1 MLVGILGT
9 GCNDEQKD
17 QLQEVS
23 KYLKDANNPVVQ
35 IQTSQGDMFIEL
47 YENDAP
53 GSVGNFLAY
62 VNDGFYTDTIFHRV
76 IKGFMIQGGG
86 FKAGLVPKFKGVRP
100 AIHNEATNGL
110 KNYTGTIAMARTAD
124 VHSATSQFF
133 INVVDNGHLDHQ
145 AATDAMYGYAV
156 FGKVVYGMDVV
167 SNIENVSTHSV
178 GAMRDVPREAIKIH
192 RISIIRM

>member
-1 MLVGILGT
+1 MKKWLKVVLAVMLVGILGT

-62 VNDGFYTDTIFHRV
+62 VNDGFYRV
-76 IKGFMIQGGG
+76 FS
-86 FKAGLVPKFKGVRP
+86 V
-100 AIHNEATNGL
+100 
-110 KNYTGTIAMARTAD
+110 
-124 VHSATSQFF
+124 F
-133 INVVDNGHLDHQ
+133 INPNG
-145 AATDAMYGYAV
+145 A
-156 FGKVVYGMDVV
+156 
-167 SNIENVSTHSV
+167 
-178 GAMRDVPREAIKIH
+178 
-192 RISIIRM
+192 